1 MKKLLVLVSITLLT
15 RSIGFSQPLPPC
27 TPDPA
32 YANSSFGV
40 WPDTTENLPCA
51 FAEAPNY
58 EAIINIKTLTDTA
71 FTVTLVGS
79 PTTFQAKVSAF
90 RIFQLSGLPT
100 GFQWIPNQMEWIN
113 EGTSPDLI
121 PVQGCVTIVA
131 PQSSVQ
137 SALTVPTGID
147 YPLNILVDV
156 KIETLTPQIPFVNTD
171 GKWLSELGIS
181 ALGPIAA
188 NGYRL
193 RVRPGASGNCESIL
207 SSGNAL
213 TQTSFNVEGN
223 FPNPFNKQ
231 TEIKI
236 QSPKNAEA
244 NLKVYN
250 MLGKMVSNKKIKLER
265 GENLITY
272 QAEHLVSGIYIY
284 TIEIDGKVITKKMNV
299 ATN

>member
-1 MKKLLVLVSITLLT
+1 MKKLINLIFFAFVAH
-15 RSIGFSQPLPPC
+15 SIGYAQPLPPC

-51 FAEAPNY
+51 FAGALSY
-58 EAIINIKTLTDTA
+58 EAIINLKTLTDTA
-71 FTVTLVGS
+71 FTVTLVGP

-90 RIFQLSGLPT
+90 RIFQLTGLPA
-100 GFQWIPNQMEWIN
+100 GFNWTPNQAEWIN
-113 EGTSPDLI
+113 TGTAPDLS
-121 PVQGCVTIVA
+121 PVQGCVSIIA
-131 PQSSVQ
+131 SQASVQ
-137 SALTVPTGID
+137 SALTTPTGVD

-156 KIETLTPQIPFVNTD
+156 KIETLTPQIPFVNAN

-193 RVRPGASGNCESIL
+193 RVRPGATGVCESIL
-207 SSGNAL
+207 SNENVSSSN
-213 TQTSFNVEGN
+213 FKVEGN

-236 QSPKNAEA
+236 QSPKNTEA
-244 NLKVYN
+244 SMKVYN
-250 MLGKMVSNKKIKLER
+250 MLGKLVSSKKLKLER
-265 GENLITY
+265 GENQITY
-272 QAEHLVSGIYIY
+272 QAENLVSGIYIY
-284 TIEIDGKVITKKMNV
+284 TIEIDGKVVTKKMNIS
-299 ATN
+299 NN